1 MNYEL
6 FYLIGAS
13 KEEELEKIK
22 KDVEKTVTENE
33 GVFEELRIE
42 EKKRLA
48 YKIKHETYGY
58 YIVQRFEIEP
68 EKISEINKKLNL
80 HPGVLRF
87 MISKS
92 SDLPELKIR
101 DKESNRERKFRPAG
115 PERFK
120 ERKEAAPEQKKSLPS
135 KGEED
140 KKNLSQEEKK
150 SNEDIDKKLEE
161 ILNI

>member
-13 KEEELEKIK
+13 KEAELEKIK
-22 KDVEKTVTENE
+22 KDVEKIITENE
-33 GVFEELRIE
+33 GVFEELQIE

-48 YKIKHETYGY
+48 YKVKHEAYGF
-58 YIVQRFEIEP
+58 YIAQRFEIEP

-92 SDLPELKIR
+92 SELPELKIK
-101 DKESNRERKFRPAG
+101 DKELEKERKYQPAA
-115 PERFK
+115 PERFRDKK
-120 ERKEAAPEQKKSLPS
+120 EISQEQKKTFSS
-135 KGEED
+135 NDKED
-140 KKNLSQEEKK
+140 KKTLPQEEKK
-150 SNEDIDKKLEE
+150 TEEDIDKKLEE